1 MPARSPQYMKDR
13 REQIVSAT
21 INCLENLG
29 LAQTSLSDVCTAGEI
44 SRGAL
49 YVHFA
54 SKDELLEAVIQRL
67 GEESFARISFESV
80 ESFQNSL
87 EAELKLMVAP
97 SRSGL
102 ANIEL
107 DLLAVSRKN
116 ERLRREMG
124 KAVARRFERLR
135 TGLQGLG
142 DAGLLRPGVDATV
155 AARAIDAFLVGTVT
169 GAITQ
174 RPAATTLKSLR
185 LILASVFRTY

>member
-107 DLLAVSRKN
+107 DLLVVSRKN
-116 ERLRREMG
+116 ERLQSEMG

-135 TGLQGLG
+135 TGLQRLG

-185 LILASVFRTY
+185 FILAAVFRTH